1 MTKAEEKLCIQIARC
16 IQLGLFPCDKIA
28 SVQSNCILKQMP
40 EPWNGHLATAEIMF
54 IGSNPSI
61 DCEEHYPN
69 ASWSDNDI
77 CDFFDKRFI
86 NGKVL
91 KSTGKSDY
99 VKYWSGLITY
109 TNIINDLTG
118 NRYYKGRLAEA
129 TKDNGW
135 DYSVLDP
142 YVVSTEIVHC
152 KSKEAYG
159 FEDARC
165 KCSDMWMANILN
177 LFKGKLI
184 VVLGKKAKDAIDK
197 CSKLNAIFVRQNVPI
212 IYLPHPSFPMSDK
225 NRKAAV
231 QNELARVHLP

>member
-1 MTKAEEKLCIQIARC
+1 MPVKNLCIKIARC
-16 IQLGLFPCDKIA
+16 TQLGVFPCDKIA

-61 DCEEHYPN
+61 DCEEYFPN
-69 ASWSDNDI
+69 IGWKNDDI
-77 CDFFDKRFI
+77 FDFFENRFI

-91 KSTGKSDY
+91 KSTGKRDS

-109 TNIINDLTG
+109 ANIINNLTG
-118 NRYYKGRLAEA
+118 NRYYKGSLAEA

-152 KSKEAYG
+152 KSKAAYG

-165 KCSDMWMANILN
+165 KCSDTWMANILK
-177 LFKGKLI
+177 LFNGKLI
-184 VVLGKKAKDAIDK
+184 VVLGANAKKAIKK
-197 CSKLNAIFVRQNVPI
+197 CSKLNAIITSLKIPV

>member
-1 MTKAEEKLCIQIARC
+1 MTKAEEKLCVQIARC
-16 IQLGLFPCDKIA
+16 QQRGVVPCHKFNNPCNQLA
-28 SVQSNCILKQMP
+28 
-40 EPWNGHLATAEIMF
+40 EPWNGHLSKAKIMF
-54 IGSNPSI
+54 IGPNPSI
-61 DCEEHYPN
+61 DCDEIFPTDK
-69 ASWSDNDI
+69 WSDEEI
-77 CDFFDKRFI
+77 ADFFDNRFV
-86 NGKVL
+86 NGKKLTSNKRDSVR
-91 KSTGKSDY
+91 
-99 VKYWSGLITY
+99 YWNSLITY
-109 TNIINDLTG
+109 TNMINELKG
-118 NRYYKGRLAEA
+118 NCYYKGRLAKA
-129 TKDNGW
+129 TKNNGW